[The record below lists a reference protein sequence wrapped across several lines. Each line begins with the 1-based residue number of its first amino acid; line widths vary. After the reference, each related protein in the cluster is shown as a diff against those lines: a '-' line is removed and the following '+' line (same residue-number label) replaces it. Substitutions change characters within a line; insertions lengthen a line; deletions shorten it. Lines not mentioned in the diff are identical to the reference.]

1 MPWVTHS
8 PPCLISP
15 PPITEPSHFIW
26 LLVIIS
32 NNLNLIWQSLLPDR
46 YWSHPEWDADWNL
59 VLCFICL
66 YIVCCPI
73 RGHLHS
79 VFLQQEAG
87 AAKTCIDM
95 DRYRLLFLLKGG
107 LRSIKSKT
115 AWQSSFHIAYIFID
129 TNLMHNLCSFE
140 TVFKLQAC
148 WLRGLRLKK
157 AELLTPGPRSKV
169 KYHGVLFTS
178 DARVEQEM
186 DKLIGALYV
195 LMRALPAFV
204 VLQEE
209 PSNKTK
215 LLVYH
220 SIEPQPMVIRYWW

>member
-1 MPWVTHS
+1 MFFWNSFFFLVVS
-8 PPCLISP
+8 NFLI
-15 PPITEPSHFIW
+15 
-26 LLVIIS
+26 
-32 NNLNLIWQSLLPDR
+32 NLN
-46 YWSHPEWDADWNL
+46 N
-59 VLCFICL
+59 
-66 YIVCCPI
+66 
-73 RGHLHS
+73 
-79 VFLQQEAG
+79 
-87 AAKTCIDM
+87 
-95 DRYRLLFLLKGG
+95 
-107 LRSIKSKT
+107 KS
-115 AWQSSFHIAYIFID
+115 
-129 TNLMHNLCSFE
+129 
-140 TVFKLQAC
+140 FKLQAC

-220 SIEPQPMVIRYWW
+220 SIEPQPMVIRYW